1 MNDMDIQQFMKA
13 FKDFMKHS
21 EVQELYYESEQVY
34 REHAQQIQ
42 SDIEQKA
49 AELEITVD
57 YYLMEF
63 V

>member
-1 MNDMDIQQFMKA
+1 MNDEDISQFILA
-13 FKDFMKHS
+13 FSDFMKHS
-21 EVQELYYESEQVY
+21 EEQINS
-34 REHAQQIQ
+34 HQQWEEAKNYTEQ
-42 SDIEQKA
+42 FYEQKA